1 MQKYFYHSLLITL
14 AAINYPQIELCAME
28 QGLIV
33 ELPIA
38 ARKKMIPE
46 LKQLLESGIDVNTRT
61 KDGYTALHWA
71 ANNGHRQA
79 VALLLTYNAQVDAET
94 PNGQKAWQLA
104 EDNGHDKIVKVLKA
118 HAKLLKALAEAD
130 SDDSDEPVSN
140 HPGITLSK
148 SMDKIKPQ
156 PSAPPAERSSG
167 EQQVTEIEE
176 CVICCDVLHDPA
188 KKVVRIS
195 ANCNHLLHST
205 CRSDLMRNNNVNKVC
220 PICRRSITGF
230 INEDLQEPKKVST
243 APAAVSRKT
252 MEPGAPPLEEEER
265 YQGGDINASDHYGRT
280 PLHWAAISGLKELAK
295 SLLVKG
301 AFKEARDNE
310 GNTPLHLASEKGYME
325 VVELLLGNGLDIM
338 AVAHDGS
345 TPLHVAAMNGYRKV
359 VELLLANGADI
370 EAVTNVGSTPLHCAS
385 KKGHREVVG
394 FLIIQGAN
402 ACAEDKNGNTPWQC
416 TSNKDIYSLLKKASE
431 QQKMD
436 TSKASKKTST
446 FKLVFDPRIKRSES
460 MDKLKPQPSAP
471 QDGGLMEAKKVSS
484 APAAVSRKTAA

>member
-1 MQKYFYHSLLITL
+1 MQKYFYQLPLITL
-14 AAINYPQIELCAME
+14 AAISYLQIELCGME
-28 QGLIV
+28 QELIV

-38 ARKKMIPE
+38 ARKKMLPE
-46 LKQLLESGIDVNTRT
+46 LKLLLESGVDVNTRT

-94 PNGQKAWQLA
+94 PSGQKAWQLA

-118 HAKLLKALAEAD
+118 RAKLLKALAEAD

-140 HPGITLSK
+140 HPGITRSK
-148 SMDKIKPQ
+148 SMDKVKPQ

-280 PLHWAAISGLKELAK
+280 PLHWAAISGLRELAK

-301 AFKEARDNE
+301 AFKEARDDE
-310 GNTPLHLASEKGYME
+310 GNTPLHLASKNGHTE
-325 VVELLLGNGLDIM
+325 VVELLIVQGAYLKAKNKEGKTSL
-338 AVAHDGS
+338 
-345 TPLHVAAMNGYRKV
+345 
-359 VELLLANGADI
+359 ELASKLKL
-370 EAVTNVGSTPLHCAS
+370 AS
-385 KKGHREVVG
+385 KK
-394 FLIIQGAN
+394 
-402 ACAEDKNGNTPWQC
+402 
-416 TSNKDIYSLLKKASE
+416 DICELLKRASAE
-431 QQKMD
+431 QKM
-436 TSKASKKTST
+436 A
-446 FKLVFDPRIKRSES
+446 
-460 MDKLKPQPSAP
+460 
-471 QDGGLMEAKKVSS
+471 AKKQKMAAKMKQASS
-484 APAAVSRKTAA
+484 RMNPRFVYSENKSRTRKKRDSSSSSSSD